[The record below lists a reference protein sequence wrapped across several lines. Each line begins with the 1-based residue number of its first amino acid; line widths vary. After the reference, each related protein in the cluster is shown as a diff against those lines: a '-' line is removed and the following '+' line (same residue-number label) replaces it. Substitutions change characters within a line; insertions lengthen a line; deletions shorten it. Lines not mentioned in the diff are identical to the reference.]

1 MMPWRELNLF
11 RRTAFRCRG
20 GPLSN
25 LWDPCSHPSPW
36 IEVRTGLEIFNY
48 LTTSPYIASTSSL
61 FPSQSQRSPLLS
73 QPPIDFLFLK
83 ENSRNKEKIDELMRF
98 MISNIIIKL
107 FNNSIYI
114 AKVFK
119 NKIYIKYKY
128 SIFKGFISINI
139 YIKYLWK
146 LISRLCFNNKFIFD
160 FLIIALISILFY
172 SVFVILSK
180 TIIKVLNV
188 LKISSF
194 IRYNTQQSLVPISYI
209 SIKISISSVFL

>member
-1 MMPWRELNLF
+1 
-11 RRTAFRCRG
+11 
-20 GPLSN
+20 
-25 LWDPCSHPSPW
+25 
-36 IEVRTGLEIFNY
+36 
-48 LTTSPYIASTSSL
+48 
-61 FPSQSQRSPLLS
+61 
-73 QPPIDFLFLK
+73 
-83 ENSRNKEKIDELMRF
+83 MRF